1 MHPKLFFGDI
11 ARIENISN
19 PAIHNRIREKKIS
32 YLEHKGRAYVKP
44 DIARILMKKD
54 ITKQKIVVHTT
65 KGGVGKTTI
74 TQNLA
79 YRFSSFGAKVLVID
93 LDQQGNLTSGL
104 TGDDI
109 NQYKTIQD
117 VLEGT
122 VSFDDVIKPIIQGI
136 DLIPSNLKNAQN
148 TQYMTAYGISPG
160 DFLPAHI
167 ANIENKY
174 DIILI
179 DCPPSLGHIIQSA
192 YLSCDRVLSVLDP
205 DSNALHGVKHSLA
218 ETKKYS
224 QLKKQNIKFNIV
236 LNKYDA
242 RTVFSNVMLNNLT
255 NDLELKELVLETILS
270 TSQEYIKANEL
281 RETIFDYNK
290 RHKAFIDMDNL
301 ARELLG
307 WGITKD

>member
-1 MHPKLFFGDI
+1 MHPKLFIGDI
-11 ARIENISN
+11 ARIEKISV
-19 PAIHNRIREKKIS
+19 PAIHNRMKERQIEYKEYKS
-32 YLEHKGRAYVKP
+32 RAYLPPEIVSK
-44 DIARILMKKD
+44 LLKKN
-54 ITKQKIVVHTT
+54 ITKQKIVIHTT

-122 VSFDDVIKPIIQGI
+122 VSFEDVIKPIIQGI
-136 DLIPSNLKNAQN
+136 DLIPSNLRNAQN
-148 TQYMTAYGISPG
+148 TQYMAGYGISPG
-160 DFLPAHI
+160 DFLPIHI
-167 ANIENKY
+167 ANIEDRY

-192 YLSCDRVLSVLDP
+192 YLACDRVLSILDP

-242 RTVFSNVMLNNLT
+242 RTVFSNVMSGNLMQDP
-255 NDLELKELVLETILS
+255 DLKDYVLDTVIN

-281 RETIFDYNK
+281 RETIFDFSR
-290 RHKAFIDMDNL
+290 RHKAYIDIDNL

-307 WGITKD
+307 WGTSKD

>member
-1 MHPKLFFGDI
+1 MHPKLFLGDI
-11 ARIENISN
+11 ARIEKISVA
-19 PAIHNRIREKKIS
+19 AIHNRVKDQQVK
-32 YLEHKGRAYVKP
+32 YNDYKGRAYVTP
-44 DIARILMKKD
+44 DIVKKLLKKN

-104 TGDDI
+104 TGEDI

-122 VSFDDVIKPIIQGI
+122 ASFNDVIKPIIQGI

-192 YLSCDRVLSVLDP
+192 YLACDRVLSVLDP
-205 DSNALHGVKHSLA
+205 DSNALHGVKHSLS

-224 QLKKQNIKFNIV
+224 QLKKKNIKFNIV

-242 RTVFSNVMLNNLT
+242 RTVFSNVMLNNLI
-255 NDLELKELVLETILS
+255 NDLELKGLVLETILS

-281 RETIFDYNK
+281 RETIFDFSR
-290 RHKAFIDMDNL
+290 RHKAYIEMDNL